1 LALPDAVQV
10 CEIGRMPLGSFRA
23 VALADLVADSTA
35 LRRLI
40 DEGET
45 LIVERKQMIPSEG
58 LGPTVASFAN
68 TFGGWLLLGV
78 ADDKTIAGYDAG
90 SGDFQDR
97 MRHRLREEVDPMPP
111 FAAQLIPFDEDR
123 QVGVI
128 RTYES
133 ADRPHLV
140 LGTGAV
146 WVREPGGKRAIR
158 HHRELLQLAQYG
170 REAENEARRRLAT
183 LPYSS
188 RALNAPELASPHV
201 PFAGQSTFQLIV
213 RATPLTIPAAF
224 ADRALASQTGTFCV
238 DLAREIYPGPGPP
251 DLAYWMDSF
260 DYDQRGFTVTMNQ
273 RGRAEESSLVL
284 VDAGGV
290 VAVRFEWP
298 KREQATLHPTSLASD
313 ELTTVLD
320 ATARLLAELDA
331 YGRCL
336 CQLILRG
343 YGDVHVTE
351 SRYGTGVIPEES
363 LCMGGELSIPPG
375 EGEVGRQA
383 DWWGKEIGRAAG
395 LAAWQS

>member
-1 LALPDAVQV
+1 
-10 CEIGRMPLGSFRA
+10 MPLGSFRS
-23 VALADLVADSTA
+23 VALADLVADGTA

-78 ADDKTIAGYDAG
+78 ADDKAITGYDGGA
-90 SGDFQDR
+90 GDFQDK
-97 MRHRLREEVDPMPP
+97 MRHWLRKEIDPMPP
-111 FAAQLIPFDEDR
+111 FAAQLVPFDEE

-128 RTYES
+128 RVYES

-146 WVREPGGKRAIR
+146 WVREPGGKRAIQD
-158 HHRELLQLAQYG
+158 HRELLELARYG
-170 REAENEARRRLAT
+170 RDAESEARRRLDT

-188 RALNAPELASPHV
+188 GALNAPELAPPGHLW
-201 PFAGQSTFQLIV
+201 FAGQDTFQLIV

-224 ADRALASQTGTFCV
+224 ADRALASRTGTFCL
-238 DLAREIYPGPGPP
+238 DLAREIYPGPAPP
-251 DLAYWMDSF
+251 DLAHWTESF
-260 DYDQRGFTVTMNQ
+260 DYGQRGFMVTMNQ
-273 RGRAEESSLVL
+273 RGRGEEACTVI

-290 VAVRFEWP
+290 VAIRFEWP
-298 KREQATLHPTSLASD
+298 KRANTTVHPSSLASA
-313 ELTTVLD
+313 ELTTLLD

-331 YGRCL
+331 CGRSL
-336 CQLILRG
+336 CQLLLRG
-343 YGDVHVTE
+343 YGDVSVTE
-351 SRYGTGVIPEES
+351 SRYGTGGIPDES
-363 LCMGGELSIPPG
+363 LGMGGELSIPPD
-375 EGEVGRQA
+375 EGEVDQQA
-383 DWWGKEIGRAAG
+383 DWWGKEVGRAAG